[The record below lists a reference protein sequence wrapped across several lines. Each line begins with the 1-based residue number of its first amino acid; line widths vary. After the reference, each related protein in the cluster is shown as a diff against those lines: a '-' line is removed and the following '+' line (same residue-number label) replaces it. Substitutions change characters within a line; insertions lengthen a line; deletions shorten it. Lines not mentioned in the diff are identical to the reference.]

1 MMISDLYDS
10 ADHSM
15 DEQKFNRGKDSVWN
29 YFKSC
34 VSYPVFPG
42 YSHLPY
48 LQFFVF
54 YTIKNFF
61 NDLA

>member
-1 MMISDLYDS
+1 
-10 ADHSM
+10 M

-42 YSHLPY
+42 YSHLHY

-54 YTIKNFF
+54 YTIKNFL